1 MVSTVILH
9 YTADLAKDAA
19 AVCQY
24 YYCLPVVDMDLV
36 HGIIKYNKISN
47 YATEH

>member
-19 AVCQY
+19 AECQY
-24 YYCLPVVDMDLV
+24 YYCLLVLDMDQV
-36 HGIIKYNKISN
+36 HGII
-47 YATEH
+47 